1 MLNLFV
7 EVQTLGVQCTLGK
20 CGFNPERSIK
30 FRKGKTKKKDGITR
44 VLEEKFLPIAAKMQ
58 GNRYLMSL
66 RDGLVLSLP
75 LMIVGSFVI
84 VIAELPV
91 QPYQDFMVS
100 VFGESWKW
108 WNWPVIFASTMGI
121 VAFIATIGVSYNLAK
136 AYGKVALPAAAMSF
150 SGFFILL
157 HQQEAGGY
165 ATQFFGA
172 QGLFAA
178 MVVAI
183 VTTEVY
189 NFIIDKN
196 LVIRLPEQV
205 PPAISAQF
213 VALVPAAFTTVL
225 WTVVR
230 YIFMQTSYVTF
241 SDFILQVLQI
251 PLLSLGTGAVGTS
264 LAVFFNSAF
273 WFVGI
278 HGAQIVGSVF
288 NPIWTAATQANLAAF
303 QAGKDLPYIVTSEFI
318 SNLIYQGGSGAT
330 LSLAFIMAFLAKSE
344 QIRYIGR
351 LSIAPGLFNINET
364 VTFGL
369 PIIMNPMMMIPFFVA
384 PMVITLLSYFAIAT
398 GIVGRL
404 PGLAAPWT
412 MPIILSGFY
421 IGNGDVRVVLLQI
434 VNFVLTGIIYYP
446 FIAAW
451 DKKKYAE
458 EQGAE

>member
-1 MLNLFV
+1 M
-7 EVQTLGVQCTLGK
+7 
-20 CGFNPERSIK
+20 
-30 FRKGKTKKKDGITR
+30 DGLTR
-44 VLEEKFLPIAAKMQ
+44 FLEEKFLPIAAKMQ
-58 GNRYLMSL
+58 TNRYLMSL

-91 QPYQDFMVS
+91 DAYQNFMAG
-100 VFGESWKW
+100 VFGDNWKW
-108 WNWPVIFASTMGI
+108 FNWGVIFASTMGL
-121 VAFIATIGVSYNLAK
+121 VAMIAVIGVSYALAK
-136 AYGKVALPAAAMSF
+136 SYGKEPLPAAGIAL
-150 SGFFILL
+150 SGYFILL
-157 HQQEAGGY
+157 HQMEGGGY
-165 ATQFFGA
+165 STQFFGS

-178 MVVAI
+178 MIVAI
-183 VTTEVY
+183 VTVEVY
-189 NFIIDKN
+189 NF
-196 LVIRLPEQV
+196 VIEKKIVITLPEQV
-205 PPAISAQF
+205 PPAISRSF
-213 VALVPAAFTTVL
+213 TALIPAAITTVL

-230 YIFMQTSYVTF
+230 YIFMQTSYNDL
-241 SDFILQVLQI
+241 SNFILQVLQI
-251 PLLSLGTGAVGTS
+251 PLTALGTGAVGTAI
-264 LAVFFNSAF
+264 AVFFNSAF

-278 HGAQIVGSVF
+278 HGAAIVGSVF
-288 NPIWTAATQANLAAF
+288 NPIWNAATLSNLAAF
-303 QAGKDLPYIVTSEFI
+303 QAGTDIPYIVTAEFI

-330 LSLAFIMAFLAKSE
+330 LSLAFIMAFLSKSE
-344 QIRYIGR
+344 QIKYIGR
-351 LSIAPGLFNINET
+351 LSLAPGLFNINET

-384 PMVITLLSYFAIAT
+384 PMTITLLSYFAIAT

-434 VNFVLTGIIYYP
+434 VNFVVTGIIYFP

>member
-1 MLNLFV
+1 M
-7 EVQTLGVQCTLGK
+7 
-20 CGFNPERSIK
+20 
-30 FRKGKTKKKDGITR
+30 DGLTR
-44 VLEEKFLPIAAKMQ
+44 FLEEKFLPIAAKMQ
-58 GNRYLMSL
+58 TNRYLMSL

-91 QPYQDFMVS
+91 DAYQNFMAG
-100 VFGESWKW
+100 VFGDNWKW
-108 WNWPVIFASTMGI
+108 FNWGVIFASTMGL
-121 VAFIATIGVSYNLAK
+121 VAMIAVIGVSYALAK
-136 AYGKVALPAAAMSF
+136 SYGKEPLPAAGIAL
-150 SGFFILL
+150 SGYFILL
-157 HQQEAGGY
+157 HQMEGGGY
-165 ATQFFGA
+165 STQFFGS

-178 MVVAI
+178 MIVAI
-183 VTTEVY
+183 VTVEVY
-189 NFIIDKN
+189 NF
-196 LVIRLPEQV
+196 VIEKKIVITLPEQV
-205 PPAISAQF
+205 PPAISRSF
-213 VALVPAAFTTVL
+213 TALIPAAITTVL

-230 YIFMQTSYVTF
+230 YIFMQTSYNDL
-241 SDFILQVLQI
+241 SNFILQVLQI
-251 PLLSLGTGAVGTS
+251 PLTALGTGAVGTAI
-264 LAVFFNSAF
+264 AVFFNSAF

-278 HGAQIVGSVF
+278 HGAAIVGSVF
-288 NPIWTAATQANLAAF
+288 NPIWNAATLSNLAAF
-303 QAGKDLPYIVTSEFI
+303 QAGTDIPYIVTAEFI

-330 LSLAFIMAFLAKSE
+330 LSLAFIMAFLSKSE
-344 QIRYIGR
+344 QIKYIGR
-351 LSIAPGLFNINET
+351 LSLAPGLFNINET

-384 PMVITLLSYFAIAT
+384 PMTITLLSYFAIAT

-434 VNFVLTGIIYYP
+434 VNFVITGIIYFP

>member
-1 MLNLFV
+1 M
-7 EVQTLGVQCTLGK
+7 
-20 CGFNPERSIK
+20 
-30 FRKGKTKKKDGITR
+30 DGLTR
-44 VLEEKFLPIAAKMQ
+44 FLEEKFLPIAAKMQ
-58 GNRYLMSL
+58 TNRYLMSL

-75 LMIVGSFVI
+75 MMIVGSFVI

-91 QPYQDFMVS
+91 DAYQNFMAG
-100 VFGESWKW
+100 VFGDNWKW
-108 WNWPVIFASTMGI
+108 FNWGVIFASTMGL
-121 VAFIATIGVSYNLAK
+121 VAMIAVIGVAYALAK
-136 AYGKVALPAAAMSF
+136 SYGKEPLPAAGIAL
-150 SGFFILL
+150 SGYFILL
-157 HQQEAGGY
+157 HQMEGGGY
-165 ATQFFGA
+165 STQFFGS

-178 MVVAI
+178 MIVAI
-183 VTTEVY
+183 VTVEIY
-189 NFIIDKN
+189 NF
-196 LVIRLPEQV
+196 VIEKKIVISLPEQV
-205 PPAISAQF
+205 PPAISRSF
-213 VALVPAAFTTVL
+213 TALIPAAITTVL

-230 YIFMQTSYVTF
+230 YIFMQTSYVDL
-241 SDFILQVLQI
+241 SNFILQVLQV
-251 PLLSLGTGAVGTS
+251 PLTALGTGAVGTAI
-264 LAVFFNSAF
+264 AVFFNSAF

-278 HGAQIVGSVF
+278 HGAAIVGSVF
-288 NPIWTAATQANLAAF
+288 NPIWNAATLSNLAAF
-303 QAGKDLPYIVTSEFI
+303 QAGTDIPYIVTAEFI

-330 LSLAFIMAFLAKSE
+330 LSLAFIMAFLSKSE
-344 QIRYIGR
+344 QIKYIGR
-351 LSIAPGLFNINET
+351 LSLAPGLFNINET

-384 PMVITLLSYFAIAT
+384 PMTITLLSYFAIAT

-434 VNFVLTGIIYYP
+434 VNFVITGIIYFP